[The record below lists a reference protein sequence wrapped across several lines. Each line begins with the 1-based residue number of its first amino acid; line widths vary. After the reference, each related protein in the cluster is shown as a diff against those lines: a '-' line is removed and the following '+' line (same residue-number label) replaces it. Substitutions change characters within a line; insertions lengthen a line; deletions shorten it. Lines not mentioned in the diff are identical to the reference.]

1 LKYGEKDME
10 INEALDILE
19 CMANLNDS
27 ELLSYMRK
35 HNRRI
40 GKAARIGAEAI
51 RGKQRL
57 NKLLEC
63 WEVSDATKT
72 D

>member
-1 LKYGEKDME
+1 ME

-19 CMANLNDS
+19 CMANLTDG
-27 ELLSYMRK
+27 ELLSYLCK
-35 HNRRI
+35 HSRRI

-51 RGKQRL
+51 RDKQRL

-63 WEVSDATKT
+63 WEVDDEQEHT
-72 D
+72 